1 MRHLVFW
8 IFLFTVTTSLYA
20 QDNNLKYFISKAKE
34 NAPVLKENNNLQ
46 KIGTLQNDIIHAQN
60 NAFQVNAT
68 SEVLVA
74 PYFNNNGNFMDIT
87 ATPSANAIGY
97 DVGITNGG
105 LYSAQVN
112 VTKELFNKAIVEN
125 LLFQN
130 KVSNTSLELSSEE
143 IYHFIDKSI
152 TDTYILAY
160 QFQLQQDFTK
170 NVIEDLEKRLQVVAL
185 LIQRGILMESDYLLI
200 QLDIE
205 SRKLELETIG
215 NNLNNSYTLLL
226 NLSGIK
232 AADFYRL
239 SKPNLMV
246 ENVRNSFF
254 YEKRFYNDSLQ
265 IYANQLVF
273 ENQYKPQVLAYGNSG
288 MNAVE
293 LQNMERRFG
302 LSAGLR
308 LTIPIYDGKQRRF
321 NELQN
326 KLKYENLDFYRQNNE
341 IQLQNNLKSLQQQ
354 MSVLEGNL
362 QQMGNQLVKQENI
375 LEIYKGK
382 LVQGQ
387 VSVIDYLN
395 VLQNYKLMEYTRFQA
410 QTNLWLLYNQYNF
423 TNW

>member
-1 MRHLVFW
+1 
-8 IFLFTVTTSLYA
+8 
-20 QDNNLKYFISKAKE
+20 
-34 NAPVLKENNNLQ
+34 
-46 KIGTLQNDIIHAQN
+46 
-60 NAFQVNAT
+60 
-68 SEVLVA
+68 
-74 PYFNNNGNFMDIT
+74 
-87 ATPSANAIGY
+87 
-97 DVGITNGG
+97 
-105 LYSAQVN
+105 
-112 VTKELFNKAIVEN
+112 
-125 LLFQN
+125 
-130 KVSNTSLELSSEE
+130 
-143 IYHFIDKSI
+143 
-152 TDTYILAY
+152 
-160 QFQLQQDFTK
+160 
-170 NVIEDLEKRLQVVAL
+170 
-185 LIQRGILMESDYLLI
+185 
-200 QLDIE
+200 
-205 SRKLELETIG
+205 
-215 NNLNNSYTLLL
+215 
-226 NLSGIK
+226 
-232 AADFYRL
+232 
-239 SKPNLMV
+239 MV

-308 LTIPIYDGKQRRF
+308 LIIPIYDGKQRRF

>member
-8 IFLFTVTTSLYA
+8 IFLFTNTTSLYA

-34 NAPVLKENNNLQ
+34 NAPVLQENNNLQ
-46 KIGTLQNDIIHAQN
+46 KIGKLQNDIIHAQN

-112 VTKELFNKAIVEN
+112 VTKELFNKTIVDN

-185 LIQRGILMESDYLLI
+185 LVQRGILMESDYLLI

-205 SRKLELETIG
+205 NRKLELETIG

-239 SKPNLMV
+239 SKPNLML

-254 YEKRFYNDSLQ
+254 YEKRFFNDSLQ